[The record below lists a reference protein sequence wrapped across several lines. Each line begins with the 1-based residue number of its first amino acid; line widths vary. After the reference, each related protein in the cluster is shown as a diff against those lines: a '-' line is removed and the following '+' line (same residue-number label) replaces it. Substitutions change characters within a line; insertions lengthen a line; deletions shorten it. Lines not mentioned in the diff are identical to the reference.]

1 MAHLIDVFISH
12 HTNSSIHIVEGIV
25 NKLEANGIKCWY
37 APRDTAGDYA
47 GSIADAIEECRVF
60 LLVLNKAASE
70 SPHVLNELNLVT
82 ERLSAGDE
90 VDIIPFHTA
99 DTDISNKARYY
110 IGRMHWLDAMT
121 PTIYDRIDELVE
133 KVALILNKSV
143 DLTLSAKKVSAEHK
157 IISKIPQVRDVFYGR
172 DTVISEIEGVFSS
185 GNRVV
190 FLEGIGGIGK
200 SEIAKQYALKYKS
213 EYENIVFITY
223 NDDLKKLVCDS
234 TAIEISGV
242 DKGTQSDDEF
252 FESKMQILRSI
263 CDDKTLI
270 IVDNFDVD
278 ADENLQKFLEGSHRL
293 IFTTR
298 NSHNGY
304 PSVKVDPIADEYVLF
319 KIFEENYG
327 DAVSDDDIVW
337 LKKLFNLVENHTYMI
352 ELLAKQME
360 ASFLSA
366 EEMYGL
372 IRKGKLRT
380 DITESIQGRKEQKT
394 AFEHLT
400 SLFSISNLS
409 DEEKYV
415 LMILSLMGA
424 KGVPAKRFKEWS
436 EISSM
441 DIVNKLIHK
450 SWVRKESGQRLS
462 LHPLMS
468 EVIKE
473 NLKPSQTSVEKCL
486 WNIASFTH
494 YAWFRVYGENLEVS
508 ENIYSILSY
517 FAPFD
522 ATEARYFAPMSSF
535 LWQVGRFDDSI
546 KFNRI
551 LYETCQKELGEANVT
566 TGFVAQALAG
576 SYFNSRRE
584 KESVCW
590 YEQSLK
596 CMLLSKCEES
606 EDLALAYSKVA
617 RCYTWDF
624 NFNPEKAK
632 EYFSIALNMR
642 IRLKDRLVS
651 DGERPPSWY
660 NQFREYTLEIAE
672 TRINDTLMEMGRMH
686 QQFGDYEEALTY
698 AERYKEYMQ
707 KYADKYISSYA
718 YALFDIGVCK
728 FNIGLI
734 ARDKDNIMAEQSF
747 VQAEESLNEALA
759 INLKMRGELANDTI
773 DNQEYLGDLYA
784 AMGRYGDASN
794 AYMAVVSML
803 EKLYDP
809 NCERIMKIKEK
820 MMFDLN

>member
-1 MAHLIDVFISH
+1 MGIDVFISH

-99 DTDISNKARYY
+99 DTNISNKARYY

-133 KVALILNKSV
+133 KVALTLNKNV
-143 DLTLSAKKVSAEHK
+143 NLSLSTKKASAEHK

-213 EYENIVFITY
+213 EYEDIVFITY

-278 ADENLQKFLEGSHRL
+278 ADENLQKFLEGSHRV

-304 PSVKVDPIADEYVLF
+304 PSVKVGPIADEEVLF

-327 DAVSDDDIVW
+327 DAVSDDDIDW

-366 EEMYGL
+366 EEMYNL
-372 IRKGKLRT
+372 IIKGKLQT
-380 DITESIQGRKEQKT
+380 DVTESIQGRREQKT
-394 AFEHLT
+394 AFEHLS
-400 SLFSISNLS
+400 SLFNVSNLS

-415 LMILSLMGA
+415 LEILALMGT
-424 KGVPAKRFKEWS
+424 KGIPAKRFKEWS
-436 EISSM
+436 EISGM

-473 NLKPSQTSVEKCL
+473 NLKPDLKSFEKCL
-486 WNIASFTH
+486 RNIAQFAH
-494 YAWFRVYGENLEVS
+494 HAWFRVYGENVEVAD
-508 ENIYSILSY
+508 NIYSVLSY
-517 FAPFD
+517 FQPFD
-522 ATEARYFAPMSSF
+522 ADAVQYFEPLISF

-546 KFNRI
+546 NLDKQ
-551 LYETCQKELGEANVT
+551 LYDSCLEKYGEASMI
-566 TGFVAQALAG
+566 TGFVAKSLAG
-576 SYFNSRRE
+576 CYFNSRRVQ
-584 KESVCW
+584 ESIKW
-590 YEQSLK
+590 YEQGLN
-596 CMLLSKCEES
+596 CMLKANCGDN
-606 EDLALAYSKVA
+606 EDLAMSYSKVA
-617 RCYTWDF
+617 RCYTW
-624 NFNPEKAK
+624 NFNLDKEKAK
-632 EYFSIALNMR
+632 KYFDIALKMR
-642 IRLKDRLVS
+642 IRLKNALAEGNDA
-651 DGERPPSWY
+651 PPEWF
-660 NQFREYTLEIAE
+660 NTFREYTMEIAD
-672 TRINDTLMEMGRMH
+672 TRIGETYMEIGRMY
-686 QQFGDYEEALTY
+686 QQFGDYDEALKY
-698 AERYKEYMQ
+698 AEKYKETMQ
-707 KYADKYISSYA
+707 NFSKTYSSSYA

-728 FNIGLI
+728 FNVGLEKKKESAI
-734 ARDKDNIMAEQSF
+734 EAEQSF
-747 VQAEESLNEALA
+747 IQAEESLCAALE

-773 DNQEYLGDLYA
+773 DNQEYLGDLYV

-809 NCERIMKIKEK
+809 NCDRIQRVKRKMKFE
-820 MMFDLN
+820 